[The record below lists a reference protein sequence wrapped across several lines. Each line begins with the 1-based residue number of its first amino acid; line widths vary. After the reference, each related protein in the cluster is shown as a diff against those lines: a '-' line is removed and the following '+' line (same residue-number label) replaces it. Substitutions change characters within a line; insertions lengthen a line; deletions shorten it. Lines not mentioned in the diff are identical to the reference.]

1 MTNEQN
7 ENSATESRSA
17 LEALLDAFDDAL
29 NVRPHLLIE
38 IGYTRPTDWMV
49 HIWDATG
56 VGIAAAPKIIIS
68 AQDVSRAGVCRE
80 AAEQL
85 RAKIAELERELSTK
99 DDTIVDGMM
108 NSQ

>member
-1 MTNEQN
+1 MTKEQN
-7 ENSATESRSA
+7 QNSAAEGRSDS
-17 LEALLDAFDDAL
+17 EALLDAFDDAL

-56 VGIAAAPKIIIS
+56 VGIADAPKIIS
-68 AQDVSRAGVCRE
+68 TQDTIRDGACRE

-85 RAKIAELERELSTK
+85 RARFGI
-99 DDTIVDGMM
+99 
-108 NSQ
+108 